1 MYVGVIRLANRN
13 RIAHVGIPH
22 VCGGD
27 PLLPANE
34 MMQGVYSPCMW
45 G

>member
-1 MYVGVIRLANRN
+1 MYVGVIHRGLVEDA
-13 RIAHVGIPH
+13 ADVSIPH

-27 PLLPANE
+27 PRDSTTRGDANE
-34 MMQGVYSPCMW
+34 YSPCMW

>member
-1 MYVGVIRLANRN
+1 MYVGVILASLTS
-13 RIAHVGIPH
+13 ALLTVSIPH

-27 PLLPANE
+27 PVVVYARKLAE
-34 MMQGVYSPCMW
+34 AYSPCMW